1 MDDSYLESA
10 VQDELEDIDT
20 YVELALAS
28 DDKQSWAEDDDL
40 YFSNLDWEMHEWRKA
55 VTAFFL
61 SLLFRASV
69 YHM

>member
-40 YFSNLDWEMHEWRKA
+40 YFSNLD
-55 VTAFFL
+55 
-61 SLLFRASV
+61 
-69 YHM
+69 

>member
-28 DDKQSWAEDDDL
+28 DGKQSWAEDDDL
-40 YFSNLDWEMHEWRKA
+40 YFSNLD
-55 VTAFFL
+55 
-61 SLLFRASV
+61 
-69 YHM
+69 

>member
-28 DDKQSWAEDDDL
+28 DDKQSWVEDDDL
-40 YFSNLDWEMHEWRKA
+40 YFSNLD
-55 VTAFFL
+55 
-61 SLLFRASV
+61 
-69 YHM
+69 